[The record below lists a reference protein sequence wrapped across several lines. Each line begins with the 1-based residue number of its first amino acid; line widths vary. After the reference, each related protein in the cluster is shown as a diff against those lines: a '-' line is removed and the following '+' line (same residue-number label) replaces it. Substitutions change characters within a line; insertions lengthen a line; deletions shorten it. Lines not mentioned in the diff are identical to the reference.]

1 MLGHLME
8 WFYSGLA
15 GIRQTNNSVAFKEVE
30 ISPEPVGDVREA
42 KATFF
47 SPYGKIS
54 SEWKTV
60 ENGFEAN
67 ISIPANSTA
76 VIYLPAKK
84 GAAVLMNGKK
94 VNVQYKEGKAV
105 LKTGS
110 GDYTVIVKEK

>member
-15 GIRQTNNSVAFKEVE
+15 GIRQTENSVAFKELE
-30 ISPEPVGDVREA
+30 IRPEPVGDVKDA
-42 KATFF
+42 KASFY

-54 SEWKTV
+54 SEWEKS
-60 ENGFEAN
+60 EGKFEAT

-84 GAAVLMNGKK
+84 GSVVLMNGKK
-94 VNVQYKEGKAV
+94 AIVQYKDGKAI

-110 GDYTVIVKEK
+110 GDYTFEVKE

>member
-15 GIRQTNNSVAFKEVE
+15 GIRQTENSVAFKEVE
-30 ISPEPVGDVREA
+30 IRPEPVGDVKDA
-42 KATFF
+42 KATFY
-47 SPYGKIS
+47 SPYGMIS
-54 SEWKTV
+54 SEWKKTD
-60 ENGFEAN
+60 GKFEIN

-76 VIYLPAKK
+76 VVYLPAKK
-84 GAAVLMNGKK
+84 GAVVLMNGKK

-110 GDYTVIVKEK
+110 GNYTFEVKE

>member
-15 GIRQTNNSVAFKEVE
+15 GIRQTENSVAFKEVE
-30 ISPEPVGDVREA
+30 IRPEPVGDVTEA
-42 KATFF
+42 KASFY

-54 SEWKTV
+54 SEWEKS
-60 ENGFEAN
+60 EGKFEAT

-84 GAAVLMNGKK
+84 GSVVLMNGKK
-94 VNVQYKEGKAV
+94 AIVQYKDGKAI

-110 GDYTVIVKEK
+110 GDYTFEVKE